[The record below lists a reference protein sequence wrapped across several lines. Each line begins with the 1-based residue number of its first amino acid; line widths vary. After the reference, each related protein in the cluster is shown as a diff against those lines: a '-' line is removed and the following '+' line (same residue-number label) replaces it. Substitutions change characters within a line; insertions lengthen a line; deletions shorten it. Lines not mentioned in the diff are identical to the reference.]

1 MISNLVKDGVRIQ
14 MDRVGHLLARTGL
27 TPDIASLLGLVMNG
41 AVAVVLATGRFGL
54 GGLLLLIVAPF
65 DMLDG
70 ALARATGKGSA
81 FGAFLDSN
89 LDRYS
94 EVILFFGLLWHVQH
108 DPTHT
113 STRTLLLFG
122 CATGSLLVSYARAR
136 AEALG
141 FDNEVGILARPER
154 VVGLGAFLLF
164 GWTDIIL
171 WLLTILTYITA
182 VQRLVHVWLRWR
194 RQPGNRR
201 ATDAR
206 SVARAPGKE
215 KRRAG

>member
-1 MISNLVKDGVRIQ
+1 MISNLVKDSVRTR
-14 MDRVGHLLARTGL
+14 MDQVGRVLGRTGL
-27 TPDIASLLGLVMNG
+27 TPDMASLLGLVING

-54 GGLLLLIVAPF
+54 GGLLLLLAAPF
-65 DMLDG
+65 DLLDG
-70 ALARATGKGSA
+70 ALARATGKGST

-94 EVILFFGLLWHVQH
+94 EVILFFGVLWHVQH
-108 DPTHT
+108 DPTHAT
-113 STRTLLLFG
+113 MRTLLIYG

-164 GWTDIIL
+164 GWTDAIL
-171 WLLTILTYITA
+171 WALAVLTYVTA
-182 VQRLVHVWLRWR
+182 VQRLVHVWLHWR
-194 RQPGNRR
+194 RQPTR
-201 ATDAR
+201 
-206 SVARAPGKE
+206 
-215 KRRAG
+215 

>member
-1 MISNLVKDGVRIQ
+1 MISNLVKDSVRAR
-14 MDRVGHLLARTGL
+14 MDWVGRAIARTGL
-27 TPDIASLLGLVMNG
+27 TPDMASLLGLLVNG

-54 GGLLLLIVAPF
+54 GGLLLLIAAPF
-65 DMLDG
+65 DLLDG

-94 EVILFFGLLWHVQH
+94 EVILFFGILWHVQH
-108 DPTHT
+108 DPTHA
-113 STRTLLLFG
+113 TLRALLIYG

-164 GWTDIIL
+164 GWTDAIL
-171 WLLTILTYITA
+171 WALAILTYVTA
-182 VQRLVHVWLRWR
+182 VQRLVHVWLHWR
-194 RQPGNRR
+194 RQP
-201 ATDAR
+201 AD
-206 SVARAPGKE
+206 
-215 KRRAG
+215 

>member
-1 MISNLVKDGVRIQ
+1 MISNLVKENVRTR
-14 MDRVGHLLARTGL
+14 MDQVGRVLGRTGL
-27 TPDIASLLGLVMNG
+27 TPDMASLLGLAVNG

-54 GGLLLLIVAPF
+54 GGLLLLIAAPF
-65 DMLDG
+65 DLVDG
-70 ALARATGKGSA
+70 ALARATGKGST

-94 EVILFFGLLWHVQH
+94 EVILFFGILWHVQH
-108 DPTHT
+108 DPMHATM
-113 STRTLLLFG
+113 RTLLIFG

-164 GWTDIIL
+164 GWTDAIL
-171 WLLTILTYITA
+171 WALAVLTYVTA
-182 VQRLVHVWLRWR
+182 VQRLVHVWVHWR
-194 RQPGNRR
+194 RQP
-201 ATDAR
+201 T
-206 SVARAPGKE
+206 E
-215 KRRAG
+215 

>member
-1 MISNLVKDGVRIQ
+1 MISNLVKDSVRTR
-14 MDRVGHLLARTGL
+14 MDQVGRVLGRTGL
-27 TPDIASLLGLVMNG
+27 TPDMASLLGLVING

-54 GGLLLLIVAPF
+54 GGLLLLLAAPF
-65 DMLDG
+65 DLLDG
-70 ALARATGKGSA
+70 ALARATGKGST

-94 EVILFFGLLWHVQH
+94 EVILFFGILWHIQH
-108 DPTHT
+108 DPTHAT
-113 STRTLLLFG
+113 LRTLLIYG

-164 GWTDIIL
+164 GWTDAIL
-171 WLLTILTYITA
+171 WALAVLTYVTA
-182 VQRLVHVWLRWR
+182 VQRLVHVWLHWR
-194 RQPGNRR
+194 RQPTR
-201 ATDAR
+201 
-206 SVARAPGKE
+206 
-215 KRRAG
+215 

>member
-1 MISNLVKDGVRIQ
+1 MISNLVKDSVRTR
-14 MDRVGHLLARTGL
+14 MDQVGRVLARTRL
-27 TPDIASLLGLVMNG
+27 TPDVASIVGLAINC
-41 AVAVVLATGRFGL
+41 AVAVVLASGRFGL
-54 GGLLLLIVAPF
+54 GGALLLIAAPF

-70 ALARATGKGSA
+70 ALARATGTGSKY
-81 FGAFLDSN
+81 GAFLDSM

-94 EVILFFGLLWHVQH
+94 EVVLFFGLLWHIQH
-108 DPTHT
+108 DPTHADV
-113 STRTLLLFG
+113 RTLLVYA

-171 WLLTILTYITA
+171 WLLAILTYVTA
-182 VQRLVHVWLRWR
+182 IQRLLHVWWRWR
-194 RQPGNRR
+194 RVGSGPEDSSGG
-201 ATDAR
+201 TSGAR
-206 SVARAPGKE
+206 PLR
-215 KRRAG
+215 

>member
-1 MISNLVKDGVRIQ
+1 MISNLVKDSVRTR
-14 MDRVGHLLARTGL
+14 MDQVGRAVARVGL
-27 TPDIASLLGLVMNG
+27 TPDMASLLGLVING

-54 GGLLLLIVAPF
+54 GGLLLLLAAPF
-65 DMLDG
+65 DLLDG
-70 ALARATGKGSA
+70 ALARATGKGST

-94 EVILFFGLLWHVQH
+94 EVILFFGVLWHVQH
-108 DPTHT
+108 DQTHAVM
-113 STRTLLLFG
+113 RTLLIYG

-164 GWTDIIL
+164 GWTDAIL
-171 WLLTILTYITA
+171 WALAVLTYVTA

-194 RQPGNRR
+194 RRPTG
-201 ATDAR
+201 
-206 SVARAPGKE
+206 
-215 KRRAG
+215 

>member
-1 MISNLVKDGVRIQ
+1 MISNLVKDGVRTR
-14 MDRVGHLLARTGL
+14 MDRVGRVLARTGL
-27 TPDIASLLGLVMNG
+27 TPDLASLLGLVVNG
-41 AVAVVLATGRFGL
+41 AVAVVLASGRFGL
-54 GGLLLLIVAPF
+54 GGLLLLIAAPF

-70 ALARATGKGSA
+70 ALARATGTGSL

-94 EVILFFGLLWHVQH
+94 EVMLFFGLLWHVQH
-108 DPTHT
+108 DPTHAT
-113 STRTLLLFG
+113 TRTLLLFG

-164 GWTDIIL
+164 GWTDVIF
-171 WLLTILTYITA
+171 WVLTALTYVTA
-182 VQRLVHVWLRWR
+182 VQRLAHVWLTWR
-194 RQPGNRR
+194 RQHASAGTPA
-201 ATDAR
+201 ATALPDTPPQR
-206 SVARAPGKE
+206 
-215 KRRAG
+215 